1 MSQDTTITETGDA
14 TDQVLSGDSG
24 QVSDEQAGGAVEPDE
39 GTAGESDAQSDQ
51 GNALTSAPST
61 GSGGGSNGA
70 ADVRP
75 ADVIDIDAEL
85 NAKEALADQ
94 LSAGTITYEDYAKGI
109 GKHEKR
115 IIQAQRELAKPAKEV
130 AQTIQQ
136 QKAASAYWK
145 NWGKGKDLA
154 QIQHGKTVPVSRAKL
169 VYAQVEAEFD
179 ANPRYQRPEFQ
190 RNRDAL
196 IYDKFIDALSAEA
209 TKKPGATRAPAPNTR
224 ASGNAGIGGGTGAG
238 TAKTARQRLEDGE
251 INLGD
256 DAQRLG
262 MM

>member
-1 MSQDTTITETGDA
+1 MSQDTTITEPEPTPVETAPENTEAVDPPA
-14 TDQVLSGDSG
+14 EDPAPAETLNAPVTTP
-24 QVSDEQAGGAVEPDE
+24 EQP
-39 GTAGESDAQSDQ
+39 
-51 GNALTSAPST
+51 AP
-61 GSGGGSNGA
+61 
-70 ADVRP
+70 V

-136 QKAASAYWK
+136 QKAASAYWQ

-154 QIQHGKTVPVSRAKL
+154 QMQHGKTVPANRAKL

-196 IYDKFIDALSAEA
+196 IYDKFIDALGAEA
-209 TKKPGATRAPAPNTR
+209 TKKPGTTRAPVQNTR
-224 ASGNAGIGGGTGAG
+224 ASGNAGIGGGNGGG

-251 INLGD
+251 YNLGD